1 MPFSEETLVRLK
13 ADAAEIT
20 GRYPRARS
28 ALLPLLYLV
37 QAEEG
42 YVSDQGIAFCAEVL
56 GITQTEVL
64 GVATFYTM
72 YKHEPAAEYQ
82 VGVCINTTCAIMGGD
97 QIYAELAEHIAGS
110 GAGAGEPHGDPLGDA
125 RPGDINRPHGD
136 SAGTAH
142 HGDIKSPD
150 GKVALERLECNA
162 ACDYA
167 PVVMVNWEFF
177 DNQTPQS
184 AKKLV
189 DDLLAGGQNVRPTR
203 GPSRLCTWKQANR
216 VLAGFGDGL
225 AAEGPSAGPASLVG
239 LKLAQERGWRAP
251 AARSEAAEPAQPE
264 TSQEVSAAEKGSLPP
279 QHGAAGDPGVAAGG
293 SRVSSPRDSEES
305 S

>member
-20 GRYPRARS
+20 ARYPRARS

-42 YVSDQGIAFCAEVL
+42 YVSDAGMTFCAEVL
-56 GITQTEVL
+56 GITQTEVR

-72 YKHEPAAEYQ
+72 YKREPAAEYQ

-97 QIYAELAEHIAGS
+97 QIYAELAAHL
-110 GAGAGEPHGDPLGDA
+110 AGETVETEHGDELG
-125 RPGDINRPHGD
+125 
-136 SAGTAH
+136 GTDD
-142 HGDIKSPD
+142 HGDIFSPD

-177 DNQTPQS
+177 DNQTPQT
-184 AKKLV
+184 ARELV
-189 DDLLAGGQNVRPTR
+189 DGLRAGADVIPTR
-203 GPSRLCTWKQANR
+203 GAPRLCTWKQASR
-216 VLAGFGDGL
+216 ILAGFPDGQAADGHTAGIPSL
-225 AAEGPSAGPASLVG
+225 AG
-239 LKLAQERGWRAP
+239 LQ
-251 AARSEAAEPAQPE
+251 AAREQGWTPDS
-264 TSQEVSAAEKGSLPP
+264 T
-279 QHGAAGDPGVAAGG
+279 
-293 SRVSSPRDSEES
+293 SSPTGSNADRRGASK
-305 S
+305 

>member
-13 ADAAEIT
+13 ADAVEIT

-37 QAEEG
+37 QSEEG
-42 YVSDQGIAFCAEVL
+42 YVSPDGMRFCAETL
-56 GITQTEVL
+56 GITETEVL

-97 QIYAELAEHIAGS
+97 QIWAELVEHLGS
-110 GAGAGEPHGDPLGDA
+110 DPGSADAHVESGDELG
-125 RPGDINRPHGD
+125 
-136 SAGTAH
+136 GTAD
-142 HGDIKSPD
+142 HGDIKSAD
-150 GKVALERLECNA
+150 GKVAIERLECNA

-177 DNQTPQS
+177 DNQTPAS
-184 AKKLV
+184 AKQLV
-189 DDLLAGGQNVRPTR
+189 DDLRAGRNVTLSR

-216 VLAGFGDGL
+216 ILAGFGDGQ

-239 LKLAQERGWRAP
+239 LKLAREHGWHAP
-251 AARSEAAEPAQPE
+251 GAEPDE
-264 TSQEVSAAEKGSLPP
+264 DSGSAGSGATGSGKSARRTTPP
-279 QHGAAGDPGVAAGG
+279 KDGK
-293 SRVSSPRDSEES
+293 S
-305 S
+305 

>member
-1 MPFSEETLVRLK
+1 MPFSEETLTRLK

-42 YVSDQGIAFCAEVL
+42 YVSDEGMAFCAEVL
-56 GITQTEVL
+56 GITQTEVR

-97 QIYAELAEHIAGS
+97 QIWSELAEHLG
-110 GAGAGEPHGDPLGDA
+110 GDA
-125 RPGDINRPHGD
+125 HNDG
-136 SAGTAH
+136 H
-142 HGDIKSPD
+142 HDIKSPD
-150 GKVALERLECNA
+150 GKVAIERLECNA

-184 AKKLV
+184 AKQLV
-189 DDLLAGGQNVRPTR
+189 DDLRAGRDVTLTR

-216 VLAGFGDGL
+216 ILAGFGDGQ
-225 AAEGPSAGPASLVG
+225 AAEGPSAGYASLVG
-239 LKLAQERGWRAP
+239 LKLAKERGWHAP
-251 AARSEAAEPAQPE
+251 GAHSTSGESAEPEKSEQIG
-264 TSQEVSAAEKGSLPP
+264 AAEKRSEPP
-279 QHGAAGDPGVAAGG
+279 QHGAAGG
-293 SRVSSPRDSEES
+293 SAVSSPQDSKES

>member
-1 MPFSEETLVRLK
+1 MPFSEETLTRLK

-20 GRYPRARS
+20 GRYPQARS

-37 QAEEG
+37 QSEEG
-42 YVSDQGIAFCAEVL
+42 YVSNDGMAFCAEVL
-56 GITQTEVL
+56 GITQTEVR

-97 QIYAELAEHIAGS
+97 QIYAELAGYIAGEH
-110 GAGAGEPHGDPLGDA
+110 GAADHGADD
-125 RPGDINRPHGD
+125 
-136 SAGTAH
+136 

-177 DNQTPQS
+177 DNQTPSS

-189 DDLLAGGQNVRPTR
+189 DDLRAGGNVRPTR
-203 GPSRLCTWKQANR
+203 GPDRLCNWKQANR

-225 AAEGPSAGPASLVG
+225 AAEGPSAGHASLVG
-239 LKLAQERGWRAP
+239 LELAKERGWKAP
-251 AARSEAAEPAQPE
+251 APDSARD
-264 TSQEVSAAEKGSLPP
+264 T
-279 QHGAAGDPGVAAGG
+279 
-293 SRVSSPRDSEES
+293 EES

>member
-1 MPFSEETLVRLK
+1 MPFSEETLTRLK

-42 YVSDQGIAFCAEVL
+42 YVSDEGMAFCAEVL
-56 GITQTEVL
+56 GITQTEVR

-97 QIYAELAEHIAGS
+97 QIYAELAGHIGGH
-110 GAGAGEPHGDPLGDA
+110 GAGADEPHGDPL
-125 RPGDINRPHGD
+125 
-136 SAGTAH
+136 GTAH
-142 HGDIKSPD
+142 HGDIKSAD
-150 GKVALERLECNA
+150 GRVALERLECNA

-184 AKKLV
+184 AKNLV
-189 DDLLAGGQNVRPTR
+189 DDLQAGRDVTPTR
-203 GPSRLCTWKQANR
+203 GPDRLCTWKQANR
-216 VLAGFGDGL
+216 ILAGFGDGH

-239 LKLAQERGWRAP
+239 LKLAKERGWTAP
-251 AARSEAAEPAQPE
+251 GESGSAKPEASEQ
-264 TSQEVSAAEKGSLPP
+264 VSAAEKGRLPA
-279 QHGAAGDPGVAAGG
+279 QHGAAADPGVAAGG
-293 SRVSSPRDSEES
+293 SAQTPRDNAQTPSRDTKES

>member
-1 MPFSEETLVRLK
+1 MAFDEETLTRLK

-42 YVSDQGIAFCAEVL
+42 YVSDAGMRFCAEVL
-56 GITQTEVL
+56 GITQTEVR

-72 YKHEPAAEYQ
+72 YKHEPAAEYN

-97 QIYAELAEHIAGS
+97 QIWAELVEHVAGKPAQ
-110 GAGAGEPHGDPLGDA
+110 GDTHGDELGGTED
-125 RPGDINRPHGD
+125 HGD
-136 SAGTAH
+136 VKSA
-142 HGDIKSPD
+142 D
-150 GKVALERLECNA
+150 GRVQLERLECNA

-177 DNQTPQS
+177 DNQTPAS
-184 AKKLV
+184 AKALV
-189 DDLLAGGQNVRPTR
+189 DDLRAGTPVTPTR
-203 GPSRLCTWKQANR
+203 GPGRLCTWKQANR
-216 VLAGFGDGL
+216 ILAGFGDGL

-239 LKLAQERGWRAP
+239 LKLAKERGWHAP
-251 AARSEAAEPAQPE
+251 AA
-264 TSQEVSAAEKGSLPP
+264 
-279 QHGAAGDPGVAAGG
+279 
-293 SRVSSPRDSEES
+293 PRDSSADTADSGDSPDTEQPNKGATS

>member
-1 MPFSEETLVRLK
+1 MPFSEETLTRLK

-42 YVSDQGIAFCAEVL
+42 YVSDAGMAFCAEVL
-56 GITQTEVL
+56 GITPTEVR
-64 GVATFYTM
+64 GVASFYTM

-97 QIYAELAEHIAGS
+97 QIYAELAGHIS
-110 GAGAGEPHGDPLGDA
+110 GEPAREEADHGDALG
-125 RPGDINRPHGD
+125 
-136 SAGTAH
+136 GTSD

-184 AKKLV
+184 AKQLV
-189 DDLLAGGQNVRPTR
+189 DDLRAGADVRPTR

-216 VLAGFGDGL
+216 ILAGFGDGQ
-225 AAEGPSAGPASLVG
+225 AADGPSAGPASLVG
-239 LKLAQERGWRAP
+239 LKLAKERGWKAP
-251 AARSEAAEPAQPE
+251 AADSESGSAQPE
-264 TSQEVSAAEKGSLPP
+264 TAREVGAAEKSNLPP
-279 QHGAAGDPGVAAGG
+279 QHGAAGG
-293 SRVSSPRDSEES
+293 SGVSSPRDSKES

>member
-1 MPFSEETLVRLK
+1 MPFSEETLTRLK

-42 YVSDQGIAFCAEVL
+42 YVSDQGMAFCAEVL
-56 GITQTEVL
+56 GITQTEVR

-97 QIYAELAEHIAGS
+97 QIWSELAAHVAGP
-110 GAGAGEPHGDPLGDA
+110 AGEADAHSDALG
-125 RPGDINRPHGD
+125 
-136 SAGTAH
+136 GTSD

-150 GKVALERLECNA
+150 GRVAVERLECNA

-177 DNQTPQS
+177 DNQTPDS

-189 DDLLAGGQNVRPTR
+189 DDLRAGQDVRPTR
-203 GPSRLCTWKQANR
+203 GPNRLCTWKQANR
-216 VLAGFGDGL
+216 ILAGFGDGQ

-239 LKLAQERGWRAP
+239 LKLAHERGWKAP
-251 AARSEAAEPAQPE
+251 GPDRSDDSSESDSSNRE
-264 TSQEVSAAEKGSLPP
+264 T
-279 QHGAAGDPGVAAGG
+279 
-293 SRVSSPRDSEES
+293 ES

>member
-1 MPFSEETLVRLK
+1 MPFSEETLTRLK
-13 ADAAEIT
+13 ADAVEIT
-20 GRYPRARS
+20 GRYPKARS

-37 QAEEG
+37 QSEEG

-56 GITQTEVL
+56 GITQTEVR
-64 GVATFYTM
+64 GVSTFYTM
-72 YKHEPAAEYQ
+72 YKHEPAAEFQ

-97 QIYAELAEHIAGS
+97 QIWDELTAHVAGD
-110 GAGAGEPHGDPLGDA
+110 AGEHDAHSDALG
-125 RPGDINRPHGD
+125 
-136 SAGTAH
+136 GTSD

-150 GKVALERLECNA
+150 GKVAVERLECNA

-189 DDLLAGGQNVRPTR
+189 DDLRAGQNVTPTR

-216 VLAGFGDGL
+216 ILAGFGDGQ

-239 LKLAQERGWRAP
+239 LELAKERGWKAP
-251 AARSEAAEPAQPE
+251 AANGSAE
-264 TSQEVSAAEKGSLPP
+264 SGK
-279 QHGAAGDPGVAAGG
+279 
-293 SRVSSPRDSEES
+293 ES

>member
-1 MPFSEETLVRLK
+1 MPFSEETLTRLK

-42 YVSDQGIAFCAEVL
+42 YVSDAGMAFCAEVL
-56 GITQTEVL
+56 GITQTEVR

-97 QIYAELAEHIAGS
+97 QIYAELAGHIAGQS
-110 GAGAGEPHGDPLGDA
+110 GHEEADHGDALG
-125 RPGDINRPHGD
+125 
-136 SAGTAH
+136 GTSD

-177 DNQTPQS
+177 DNQTPHS
-184 AKKLV
+184 AKRLV
-189 DDLLAGGQNVRPTR
+189 DDLRAGADVRPTR

-216 VLAGFGDGL
+216 ILAGFGDGQ
-225 AAEGPSAGPASLVG
+225 AADGPSAGPASLVG
-239 LKLAQERGWRAP
+239 LKLAKERGWQAP
-251 AARSEAAEPAQPE
+251 APDSGSDSQPE
-264 TSQEVSAAEKGSLPP
+264 TAHEVGAAEKSILPP
-279 QHGAAGDPGVAAGG
+279 QHGAAGG
-293 SRVSSPRDSEES
+293 SGADRKES

>member
-1 MPFSEETLVRLK
+1 MPFSEETLTRLK

-42 YVSDQGIAFCAEVL
+42 YVSDEGMAFCAEVL
-56 GITQTEVL
+56 GITQTEVR

-82 VGVCINTTCAIMGGD
+82 VGVCTNTTCAIMGGD
-97 QIYAELAEHIAGS
+97 QIYAELAEHLAS
-110 GAGAGEPHGDPLGDA
+110 DAEHRDTHGDGHGDA
-125 RPGDINRPHGD
+125 NHG
-136 SAGTAH
+136 AAH

-150 GKVALERLECNA
+150 GKVAVERLECNA

-184 AKKLV
+184 AKQLV
-189 DDLLAGGQNVRPTR
+189 DDLRAGENVKPTR
-203 GPSRLCTWKQANR
+203 GPNRLCTWKQANR
-216 VLAGFGDGL
+216 ILAGFGDGQ

-239 LKLAQERGWRAP
+239 LKLAKERGWKAP
-251 AARSEAAEPAQPE
+251 EP
-264 TSQEVSAAEKGSLPP
+264 S
-279 QHGAAGDPGVAAGG
+279 
-293 SRVSSPRDSEES
+293 
-305 S
+305 

>member
-1 MPFSEETLVRLK
+1 MPFSEETLTRLK
-13 ADAAEIT
+13 ADAVEIT

-42 YVSDQGIAFCAEVL
+42 YVSDEGMAFCAEVL
-56 GITQTEVL
+56 GITQTEVR

-97 QIYAELAEHIAGS
+97 QIYAELAEHVAGH
-110 GAGAGEPHGDPLGDA
+110 GAGAGEPHGDPLG
-125 RPGDINRPHGD
+125 P
-136 SAGTAH
+136 AH

-184 AKKLV
+184 AKQLV
-189 DDLLAGGQNVRPTR
+189 DDLRAGANVTPTR

-216 VLAGFGDGL
+216 ILAGFGDGQ

-239 LKLAQERGWRAP
+239 LKLAKERGWRAP
-251 AARSEAAEPAQPE
+251 SANGGTAESAAPERSEQ
-264 TSQEVSAAEKGSLPP
+264 VSAAEKGSLPP
-279 QHGAAGDPGVAAGG
+279 QHGAASDAGVSAGG
-293 SRVSSPRDSEES
+293 SAESTPRDNADTPAQDSKES

>member
-1 MPFSEETLVRLK
+1 MPFSEETLTRLK

-20 GRYPRARS
+20 ERYPRARS

-42 YVSDQGIAFCAEVL
+42 YVSDGGMAFCAEVL
-56 GITQTEVL
+56 GITRTEVR

-82 VGVCINTTCAIMGGD
+82 VGVCTNTTCAIMGGD
-97 QIYAELAEHIAGS
+97 QIYAELAEYLAGQ
-110 GAGAGEPHGDPLGDA
+110 AGDEAAHGDL
-125 RPGDINRPHGD
+125 PG
-136 SAGTAH
+136 GTDD

-150 GKVALERLECNA
+150 GKVAIERLECNA

-184 AKKLV
+184 AKRLV
-189 DDLLAGGQNVRPTR
+189 DDLRSGAHVAPTR
-203 GPSRLCTWKQANR
+203 GPNRLCTWKQANR
-216 VLAGFGDGL
+216 ILAGYGDGQ
-225 AAEGPSAGPASLVG
+225 AAEGPSAGHASLVG
-239 LKLAQERGWRAP
+239 LKLAKERGWKAP
-251 AARSEAAEPAQPE
+251 AAN
-264 TSQEVSAAEKGSLPP
+264 G
-279 QHGAAGDPGVAAGG
+279 
-293 SRVSSPRDSEES
+293 SEES
-305 S
+305 SSTAGKESS

>member
-1 MPFSEETLVRLK
+1 MPFSEDTLTRLK

-42 YVSDQGIAFCAEVL
+42 YVSDEGMAFCAEVL

-64 GVATFYTM
+64 GVASFYTM

-97 QIYAELAEHIAGS
+97 QIYAELAEHVAGQP
-110 GAGAGEPHGDPLGDA
+110 GQGDTHGDELG
-125 RPGDINRPHGD
+125 
-136 SAGTAH
+136 GTED

-150 GKVALERLECNA
+150 GKVAVERLECNA

-184 AKKLV
+184 AKQLV
-189 DDLLAGGQNVRPTR
+189 DDLRAGRDVRPTR
-203 GPSRLCTWKQANR
+203 GPNHLCSWKQVNR
-216 VLAGFGDGL
+216 VLAGFSDGL
-225 AAEGPSAGPASLVG
+225 ATEGPSAGPASLVG
-239 LKLAQERGWRAP
+239 LELAKERGWKAP
-251 AARSEAAEPAQPE
+251 VPEGTEPPADNGPPPN
-264 TSQEVSAAEKGSLPP
+264 TGPSADSGGPAPRKGK
-279 QHGAAGDPGVAAGG
+279 
-293 SRVSSPRDSEES
+293 SS
-305 S
+305 

>member
-13 ADAAEIT
+13 ADATEIT

-37 QAEEG
+37 QSEEG
-42 YVSDQGIAFCAEVL
+42 YVSDDGMAFCAEVL
-56 GITQTEVL
+56 GITQTEVR

-97 QIYAELAEHIAGS
+97 QIWSELTAHVAG
-110 GAGAGEPHGDPLGDA
+110 GAREGHAGEETAHDAHEHGDV
-125 RPGDINRPHGD
+125 
-136 SAGTAH
+136 
-142 HGDIKSPD
+142 KSPD
-150 GKVALERLECNA
+150 GKVAVERLECNA

-177 DNQTPQS
+177 DNQTPES

-189 DDLLAGGQNVRPTR
+189 DDLRAGQPVRPTR
-203 GPSRLCTWKQANR
+203 GPDRLCTWKQANR
-216 VLAGFGDGL
+216 ILAGFGDGQ

-239 LKLAQERGWRAP
+239 LKLAKERGWRAP
-251 AARSEAAEPAQPE
+251 APKRAS
-264 TSQEVSAAEKGSLPP
+264 TDS
-279 QHGAAGDPGVAAGG
+279 PGTEGPL
-293 SRVSSPRDSEES
+293 S
-305 S
+305 

>member
-1 MPFSEETLVRLK
+1 MPFSEETLTRLK

-28 ALLPLLYLV
+28 ALLPLLQLV

-42 YVSDQGIAFCAEVL
+42 FVSDDGIAFCAEIL
-56 GITQTEVL
+56 GCTQTEVR

-82 VGVCINTTCAIMGGD
+82 VGVCTNTTCAIMGGD
-97 QIYAELAEHIAGS
+97 QIWSELAEHMG
-110 GAGAGEPHGDPLGDA
+110 GDA
-125 RPGDINRPHGD
+125 HNDG
-136 SAGTAH
+136 H
-142 HGDIKSPD
+142 HDIKSPD
-150 GKVALERLECNA
+150 GKVAVERLECNA

-189 DDLLAGGQNVRPTR
+189 DDLRAGEHVVPTR
-203 GPSRLCTWKQANR
+203 GPNRLCTWKQANR
-216 VLAGFGDGL
+216 ILAGFGDGQ

-239 LKLAQERGWRAP
+239 LKLAKERGWKAP
-251 AARSEAAEPAQPE
+251 EP
-264 TSQEVSAAEKGSLPP
+264 S
-279 QHGAAGDPGVAAGG
+279 
-293 SRVSSPRDSEES
+293 
-305 S
+305 